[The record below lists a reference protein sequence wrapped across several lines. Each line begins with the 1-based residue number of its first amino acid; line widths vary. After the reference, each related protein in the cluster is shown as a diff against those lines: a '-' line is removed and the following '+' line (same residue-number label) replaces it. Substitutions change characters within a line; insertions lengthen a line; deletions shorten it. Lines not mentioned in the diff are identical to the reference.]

1 MKYRWINSLNK
12 NPMLKAEIKDIL
24 EKPVWVLLIAATL
37 FYLTGL
43 FLFSHFVWSSDI
55 YEYNYRAETG
65 FENYIDMVR
74 RVDFVRY
81 ILSPL
86 YILSLS
92 GIAMGLIKIGLIGH
106 NIELENRLLFKII
119 LIATF
124 FLSLPLLVKSV
135 WFVLI
140 QGSYTMNE
148 VRYFYPVSVLYFF
161 DPHELHIK
169 LVKALGRLN
178 LYHLAFMLFIAWCIR
193 IYTKQSFMRLFGIVI
208 YTYGLGLLLLQGI
221 MILIFM

>member
-1 MKYRWINSLNK
+1 
-12 NPMLKAEIKDIL
+12 MLKAEIKDLL
-24 EKPVWVLLIAATL
+24 EKRTWVLLIAATL

-55 YEYNYRAETG
+55 YEYNYKAETG

-74 RVDFVRY
+74 RIDFVRY

-86 YILSLS
+86 YIFTISA
-92 GIAMGLIKIGLIGH
+92 IAMGLIKIGLTGH
-106 NIELENRLLFKII
+106 NIELESKLLFKII

-124 FLSLPLLVKSV
+124 FLSLPLWVKAV
-135 WFVLI
+135 WFALI

-148 VRYFYPVSVLYFF
+148 VRYFYPLSVLYFF
-161 DPHELHIK
+161 DPQELHIK

-208 YTYGLGLLLLQGI
+208 YTYGLALLLLQGI

>member
-1 MKYRWINSLNK
+1 
-12 NPMLKAEIKDIL
+12 MLKAEIKDLL
-24 EKPVWVLLIAATL
+24 EKPAWVLLIAATL

-86 YILSLS
+86 YIFSLS
-92 GIAMGLIKIGLIGH
+92 GIAMGLIKIGLTGH

-148 VRYFYPVSVLYFF
+148 VKYFYPLSVLYFF
-161 DPHELHIK
+161 DPQELHIK

>member
-1 MKYRWINSLNK
+1 
-12 NPMLKAEIKDIL
+12 MLKAEIKDLL
-24 EKPVWVLLIAATL
+24 EKPAWVLLIAATL

-86 YILSLS
+86 YIFSLS
-92 GIAMGLIKIGLIGH
+92 GIAMGLIKIGLTGH

-148 VRYFYPVSVLYFF
+148 VKYFYPLSVLYFF
-161 DPHELHIK
+161 DPQELHIK

-193 IYTKQSFMRLFGIVI
+193 IYTKQSFMCLFGIVI

>member
-1 MKYRWINSLNK
+1 
-12 NPMLKAEIKDIL
+12 MLKAEIKDIL
-24 EKPVWVLLIAATL
+24 EKPAWVLLIAATL

-43 FLFSHFVWSSDI
+43 FLFSHFVWSSNI
-55 YEYNYRAETG
+55 YEYNYTAETG

-74 RVDFVRY
+74 RIDFVRY
-81 ILSPL
+81 VLSPV
-86 YILSLS
+86 YIFSLS
-92 GIAMGLIKIGLIGH
+92 GIAMGLIKIGLMVH
-106 NIELENRLLFKII
+106 NIELGNKLLFKII

-148 VRYFYPVSVLYFF
+148 VKYSYPLSVLYFF
-161 DPHELHIK
+161 DPAELHEK

-193 IYTKQSFMRLFGIVI
+193 IYTNHSLVRLFGIVI
-208 YTYGLGLLLLQGI
+208 YTYGLGFLLLQMI

>member
-1 MKYRWINSLNK
+1 
-12 NPMLKAEIKDIL
+12 MLKAEIKDIL
-24 EKPVWVLLIAATL
+24 EKPAWVLLIAATA

-43 FLFSHFVWSSDI
+43 FLFSHFVWSTDI

-74 RVDFVRY
+74 RVDFARY

-86 YILSLS
+86 YIFSLS

-106 NIELENRLLFKII
+106 NIELENKLLFKII

-135 WFVLI
+135 WFILI

-148 VRYFYPVSVLYFF
+148 VKYFYPVSVLYFF

-193 IYTKQSFMRLFGIVI
+193 IYTNHSFIRLFGILI

>member
-1 MKYRWINSLNK
+1 
-12 NPMLKAEIKDIL
+12 
-24 EKPVWVLLIAATL
+24 V
-37 FYLTGL
+37 
-43 FLFSHFVWSSDI
+43 
-55 YEYNYRAETG
+55 
-65 FENYIDMVR
+65 YI
-74 RVDFVRY
+74 F
-81 ILSPL
+81 
-86 YILSLS
+86 SLS
-92 GIAMGLIKIGLIGH
+92 GIAMGLIKIGLTGH
-106 NIELENRLLFKII
+106 NIELGNNLLFKIT

-148 VRYFYPVSVLYFF
+148 VKYFHPLSVLYFF
-161 DPHELHIK
+161 DPNELHIK

-193 IYTKQSFMRLFGIVI
+193 IYTNHSFMRLFGIII

>member
-1 MKYRWINSLNK
+1 
-12 NPMLKAEIKDIL
+12 MLKAEIKDIL
-24 EKPVWVLLIAATL
+24 EKPAWVLVIAATL

-43 FLFSHFVWSSDI
+43 FLFSHFVWSSDF
-55 YEYNYRAETG
+55 YEFNYRAETG
-65 FENYIDMVR
+65 FENYIDSIR
-74 RVDFVRY
+74 RIDFVRY
-81 ILSPL
+81 IQSPV
-86 YILSLS
+86 YIFSLS
-92 GIAMGLIKIGLIGH
+92 GIAMGLIKIGLTGH
-106 NIELENRLLFKII
+106 NIELGNNLLFKIT

-148 VRYFYPVSVLYFF
+148 VKYFHPLSVLYFF
-161 DPHELHIK
+161 DPNELHIK

-193 IYTKQSFMRLFGIVI
+193 IYTNHSFMRLFGIII

>member
-1 MKYRWINSLNK
+1 MKIRLTNNLK
-12 NPMLKAEIKDIL
+12 RKPMLKAEIKAIL
-24 EKPVWVLLIAATL
+24 KKPPWILLIAATL
-37 FYLTGL
+37 FYMAGL
-43 FLFSHFVWSSDI
+43 FLFSYFVWSTDI
-55 YEYNYRAETG
+55 YEYNFKANTG

-81 ILSPL
+81 ILSPV
-86 YILSLS
+86 YIFSIA
-92 GIAMGLIKIGLIGH
+92 GIAMGLIKIGLMGH
-106 NIELENRLLFKII
+106 NIELGNRLLFKII

-124 FLSLPLLVKSV
+124 FLSLPLWVKSV

-140 QGSYTMNE
+140 KGSYTMEE
-148 VRYFYPVSVLYFF
+148 VKYFYPLSVLYFF
-161 DPHELHIK
+161 DPSELHMK

-208 YTYGLGLLLLQGI
+208 YTYGLALMLLQGI

>member
-1 MKYRWINSLNK
+1 
-12 NPMLKAEIKDIL
+12 MLKAEIKDIL
-24 EKPVWVLLIAATL
+24 EKPAWVLLIAATL

-74 RVDFVRY
+74 RIDFVRY

-92 GIAMGLIKIGLIGH
+92 GVAMGLIKIGLMGH
-106 NIELENRLLFKII
+106 NFELENKLLFKII

-148 VRYFYPVSVLYFF
+148 VKYFYPLSVLYFF
-161 DPHELHIK
+161 DPPELHEK

-208 YTYGLGLLLLQGI
+208 YTYGLALLLLQGI